1 MLKDRHLSPSVF
13 LCIDRY
19 THKREK
25 KEEGQ
30 GSQEFRQT
38 LVGLI
43 CLEGGRHVHAVYAS
57 DVAFTLLSNLLL
69 LFFCVWDT
77 IENQFAHSIAIVSMT
92 PHNDILTWRRGRAG
106 SYYLYDHVNCQVR
119 EQIAKSKIVINKS
132 SKKNT

>member
-13 LCIDRY
+13 ICIDRY

-25 KEEGQ
+25 KEERREGTRK
-30 GSQEFRQT
+30 SEFRQT

-43 CLEGGRHVHAVYAS
+43 CLEGGRHVHAAYAS

-77 IENQFAHSIAIVSMT
+77 IENRFAYSITIVSMT
-92 PHNDILTWRRGRAG
+92 PHDDILAEVEGPGHIIFT
-106 SYYLYDHVNCQVR
+106 CQLSSKR
-119 EQIAKSKIVINKS
+119 TKNKIVINKS
-132 SKKNT
+132 